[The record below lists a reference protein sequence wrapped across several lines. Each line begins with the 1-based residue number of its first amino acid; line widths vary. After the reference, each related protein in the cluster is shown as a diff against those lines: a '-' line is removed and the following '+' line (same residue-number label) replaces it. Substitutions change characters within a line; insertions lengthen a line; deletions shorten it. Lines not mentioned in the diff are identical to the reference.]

1 METFLFM
8 LFYQSVYIFWILEEN
23 ESGDSRTSQNAL
35 SSDDLPTDTTSV
47 LTDGSEDATTDSTHT
62 SDVPSVVTQSVTTNS
77 QTASP
82 GDSTDAFTSV
92 PGVKT
97 THGSSKDPTDAIDVP
112 TGFPEDPTMY
122 PSSNNDYNYDPN
134 YFYDYDYFGYDYF
147 YLGGPE
153 ETKEEEYRVEETIRA
168 EIAMKNDSE
177 AYHMGH
183 QFEDLVFE
191 CSFRGYDCRYV
202 VFLKRAA
209 SVMQYKA
216 MFFKLI
222 KKEPNK
228 TSTQKSNKTKKFFW
242 L

>member
-1 METFLFM
+1 M
-8 LFYQSVYIFWILEEN
+8 
-23 ESGDSRTSQNAL
+23 
-35 SSDDLPTDTTSV
+35 
-47 LTDGSEDATTDSTHT
+47 
-62 SDVPSVVTQSVTTNS
+62 TNS

-177 AYHMGH
+177 TYHMGH

-202 VFLKRAA
+202 VFSKRAA
-209 SVMQYKA
+209 GVMQYKA
-216 MFFKLI
+216 IIFK
-222 KKEPNK
+222 
-228 TSTQKSNKTKKFFW
+228 
-242 L
+242 

>member
-8 LFYQSVYIFWILEEN
+8 LFYPSVYIFWILEEN
-23 ESGDSRTSQNAL
+23 ENGDSRTSQNAL
-35 SSDDLPTDTTSV
+35 SSGDLPTDTTGV

-62 SDVPSVVTQSVTTNS
+62 SDVPNVVTQSVTTNS

-97 THGSSKDPTDAIDVP
+97 THGSSKDPTDAIDVL

-177 AYHMGH
+177 TYHMGH

-216 MFFKLI
+216 IFLK
-222 KKEPNK
+222 
-228 TSTQKSNKTKKFFW
+228 
-242 L
+242 